1 MISKNYNCRECG
13 KEFKT
18 AYALAEH
25 LRSAHQIQMQEYY
38 DKYFND
44 GTEGKCECCG
54 KPTKFIRY
62 EMDIERNVKNVLINI

>member
-18 AYALAEH
+18 VYALAEH

-44 GTEGKCECCG
+44 GTEGKC
-54 KPTKFIRY
+54 
-62 EMDIERNVKNVLINI
+62 